1 MFVFNFC
8 KAWRV
13 GSEEFELTLR
23 VVETEAMVGGEAMF
37 ADGESVVAGRVSLVF
52 RPIVAGELLMQAEH
66 VLVAVGLGEHRGGG
80 DVGKFSIPLY
90 DALERKAKMALEAVA
105 VDGQEFGRGGEAVGG
120 EVHPL
125 DRGLEDVDLVDA
137 GGRHGLHGPGHGL
150 AFDDRTQEVA
160 LSLGELFRVVEQWV
174 VEVGRKDYRGGKDCA
189 GQASAPRLVAP
200 RFAEF
205 VLKDQIQHDRK
216 ILEGVVTTPKIRK
229 RIKDRALLGR
239 IIE

>member
-1 MFVFNFC
+1 
-8 KAWRV
+8 
-13 GSEEFELTLR
+13 
-23 VVETEAMVGGEAMF
+23 MF
-37 ADGESVVAGRVSLVF
+37 ADGESVVASRISLVF
-52 RPIVAGELLMQAEH
+52 CPIIAGELFVQAKH
-66 VLVAVGLGEHRGGG
+66 VFVAVGLGEHGGGG
-80 DVGKFSIPLY
+80 DIGKLTIPLH

-105 VDGQEFGRGGEAVGG
+105 VYGQEFGRGGEAVGG

-125 DRGLEDVDLVDA
+125 DRGLENVDFVNT

-200 RFAEF
+200 RFEKLL
-205 VLKDQIQHDRK
+205 LKDQIQHDRK

-239 IIE
+239 IIG